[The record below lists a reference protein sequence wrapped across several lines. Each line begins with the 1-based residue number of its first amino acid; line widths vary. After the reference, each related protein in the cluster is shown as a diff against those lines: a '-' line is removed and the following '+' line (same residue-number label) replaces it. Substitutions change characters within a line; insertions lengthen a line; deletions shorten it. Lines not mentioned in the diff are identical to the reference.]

1 MFNDFSFVC
10 SSLRF
15 LVRKSNDY
23 LKEKKKKKKKKRRK
37 SINTIV
43 TKNKGKKANIK
54 ENDRRGNAIEA
65 SFA

>member
-23 LKEKKKKKKKKRRK
+23 LKEKKKKKKKKIRK

>member
-23 LKEKKKKKKKKRRK
+23 LKEKEKKKKRK
-37 SINTIV
+37 SIDTIV